1 MNNLIEIL
9 QLKINSRKKILI
21 LLIAFILGL
30 IIPTIPYFVKI
41 INNSMAKRAIESNN
55 KNSFIKLEYNCKQQN
70 IKYKNLLDL
79 GFQEFATE
87 EFNNCM
93 RDINKK

>member
-9 QLKINSRKKILI
+9 QLKVNSRKKILM
-21 LLIAFILGL
+21 LLIAFIFGL
-30 IIPTIPYFVKI
+30 IIPTIPKFI
-41 INNSMAKRAIESNN
+41 TFINNVRTKRAIETNQ
-55 KNSFIKLEYNCKQQN
+55 KNSIIKLEYNCKQQN

-79 GFQEFATE
+79 GFQEFAIE